1 MAAALATGKYTVEV
15 LETFLFSNEKVF
27 AEIEKQWIEQEDELK
42 RRKLNVVHNKV
53 IAEVRAEAR
62 ALKSLKFNVNED
74 AKLKC
79 YTISYR
85 LEGKKMV
92 ERFYW
97 GASKAEA
104 HAKAKERQGVLRFGR
119 VEPIQAEE
127 MPVQAVKPVEPAV
140 VQSSYDL
147 KRLDA
152 MMDDARRMRRP

>member
-1 MAAALATGKYTVEV
+1 MAVALATGKYTVSV
-15 LETFLFSNEKVF
+15 LETFLFSNDKVF

-42 RRKLNVVHNKV
+42 RRKLNVIHNKV
-53 IAEVRAEAR
+53 MAEVRAEVR

-104 HAKAKERQGVLRFGR
+104 HATAKERQGVLRFGQ
-119 VEPIQAEE
+119 VEPV
-127 MPVQAVKPVEPAV
+127 PVEVVKPVEPVV
-140 VQSSYDL
+140 VQPSYDF